1 MPFLDCGDS
10 CDCNVLTE
18 SVRFNWRN
26 EVRSCAETGPEAVLG
41 DRELTLPVVGADS
54 RSVLYRRDHISMYR
68 IVRRFSIYNRVGVSL
83 VCEHVKRD
91 FPFW

>member
-1 MPFLDCGDS
+1 MDSCDDS

-41 DRELTLPVVGADS
+41 DRKLTLPVGGEDS
-54 RSVLYRRDHISMYR
+54 RSVSTRPYEH
-68 IVRRFSIYNRVGVSL
+68 VQNRQTVQYFQSGWYESS
-83 VCEHVKRD
+83 CERVKRD
-91 FPFW
+91 FRFW